1 MSFSPRSR
9 FTSPSALEGAL
20 RAYSSPDRQD
30 VEKDNTRTSDFS
42 NSSSGS
48 PQDFS
53 AAASHDFLRPG
64 SEGSTGRVRRRRR
77 PMSAQPAIYGAGSSL
92 RRGNGGSES
101 SSSLRRM
108 KRPSTA
114 GSQSRN
120 LRAPVEQSVDA
131 IAFRPSRRALPQP
144 IIDAADI

>member
-9 FTSPSALEGAL
+9 SPSPSRLEGVL

-30 VEKDNTRTSDFS
+30 VEKHNTRTSDFG
-42 NSSSGS
+42 NSSSG
-48 PQDFS
+48 DFS
-53 AAASHDFLRPG
+53 AAATHDYCLRLG
-64 SEGSTGRVRRRRR
+64 SEGSTARVRRRRR
-77 PMSAQPAIYGAGSSL
+77 PMSAQPAISGAGSSV
-92 RRGNGGSES
+92 RRGGGILD

-114 GSQSRN
+114 GSHSRN
-120 LRAPVEQSVDA
+120 LRPQVEHSIDT
-131 IAFRPSRRALPQP
+131 IAVRPSRRALPQP